1 MRFFRLREFPEEA
14 WRVTLK
20 KENFFYAITSSTS
33 NPDRAAVALV
43 LASTALDAGHDVL
56 VWFVT
61 EGALLAR
68 RGAAEKM
75 TSPVFGNLNDLI
87 QKIIHFGG
95 HLAVC
100 GTCCAFYKIDE
111 KDFADGFE
119 KRTAAWAVESS
130 IGRNCLTF

>member
-1 MRFFRLREFPEEA
+1 M
-14 WRVTLK
+14 K
-20 KENFFYAITSSTS
+20 KEKFFYAITSSTS

-61 EGALLAR
+61 EGALMAR
-68 RGAAEKM
+68 RGNSEKM
-75 TSPVFGNLNDLI
+75 SSPVFGNLSDLI
-87 QKIIHFGG
+87 QKVRLLGG
-95 HLAVC
+95 KLAVC
-100 GTCCAFYKIDE
+100 GTCCAFYKID
-111 KDFADGFE
+111 KSDFADGFE